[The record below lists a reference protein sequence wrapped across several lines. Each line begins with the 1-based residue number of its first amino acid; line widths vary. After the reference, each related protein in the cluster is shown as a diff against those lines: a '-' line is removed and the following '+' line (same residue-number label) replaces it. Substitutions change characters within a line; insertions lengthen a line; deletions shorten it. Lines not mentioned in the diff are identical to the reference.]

1 MTDQTVAPAA
11 ADTDAHPSQIIEH
24 VETHEV
30 PRAGTL
36 PEAEAPKEEA
46 KPLSTRDAIAK
57 AFDEAE
63 KASKAEKE
71 AKEAPKAEDTKGKAE
86 DDKANAEEKPAKS
99 RDETGKFAKA
109 EKPAEQAEAKA
120 EKGVPEKAAAERSAP
135 EEPRQSEGRK
145 YTEPPARFLPEAR
158 TKWANVPNE
167 VKAEFHRVAE
177 EYEREL
183 QEHKQ
188 FREELREY
196 EELAKQ
202 HNVTIKDTMARYVA
216 ADRHL
221 YQNFG
226 QGVVQLMQMY
236 GHNPVQGLSAIMQ
249 ALGVTPQQFAEYVS
263 KNPQAASAPQAARP
277 VAPQPQPQAIPEVQ
291 QLKSEVEALK
301 TQLVTASVTPI
312 IERFASEH
320 PDYHTLEPQIA
331 QILKSGVIDQIYG
344 TGLSPEQKL
353 AEAYRM
359 AGGNLSPSRSEPEP
373 VPQHSDAAPP
383 ARPVDPDG
391 QKSIKGAPTAGQTGQ
406 PKWVPKTNREA
417 LERAFASV
425 R

>member
-46 KPLSTRDAIAK
+46 KPPSTRDAIAK
-57 AFDEAE
+57 AFNEAE
-63 KASKAEKE
+63 AKSKAEKE

-86 DDKANAEEKPAKS
+86 DDKAKAEEKPAKP

-109 EKPAEQAEAKA
+109 EKPAEQVEAKA
-120 EKGVPEKAAAERSAP
+120 ERGAPEQAAAGRSAP

-145 YTEPPARFLPEAR
+145 YAEPPARFLPEAR

-226 QGVVQLMQMY
+226 QGVVHLMQMY
-236 GHNPVQGLSAIMQ
+236 GHNPAQGLASIMQ

-263 KNPQAASAPQAARP
+263 KNPQAAMAPQAARP
-277 VAPQPQPQAIPEVQ
+277 VAPQPQQQAFPEVQ

-301 TQLVTASVTPI
+301 TQLMTASVTPI

-331 QILKSGVIDQIYG
+331 AVLKSGVIDQIYG

-373 VPQHSDAAPP
+373 VPQHSDAAP

-406 PKWVPKTNREA
+406 PKWVPKSNREA
-417 LERAFASV
+417 LERAFAGA